1 MAQDEDILNILRCQ
15 HCEQLNIKCDKL
27 YNLMQ
32 PTASCTRCT
41 TDGYACQD
49 GDNITKIS
57 VFRKTAV
64 DDLVPSNVRPD
75 LIKIFDDTAIH
86 NPLLLLVAVAFV
98 SASPTYNDMN
108 QVATIYKIILDRR
121 PKWIIG
127 KTNSEREARLVF
139 NIIMGPLALHYAHHV
154 GRASSTIHKQINS
167 AAFMLSSCWAMTT
180 SWDAYFESS
189 TNGAPLYL
197 TVMNSVDVS
206 QVATLP
212 PVKHFEILINSLTLG
227 DGTKN
232 ELKSAVEDCYKI
244 AINITADENNTSTN
258 YSNIAIFRWLS
269 ISTYEP
275 DPEAT
280 VQEQLIWSLILCHWA
295 MLCQR
300 RKKVWYFE
308 DIAAPLFNEFLADLR
323 EAGILDDDTTW
334 PIWREGLRYLA
345 NTAALS
351 LEDMIFIPGSVDE
364 DR

>member
-15 HCEQLNIKCDKL
+15 HCEQLNSKCDKL
-27 YNLMQ
+27 YNLMHS
-32 PTASCTRCT
+32 TASCTRCT
-41 TDGYACQD
+41 TDGHACQD
-49 GDNITKIS
+49 GDNITKVS

-64 DDLVPSNVRPD
+64 NDLVPSNVRPD
-75 LIKIFDDTAIH
+75 FIKIFDDTAIH

-98 SASPTYNDMN
+98 SASPTYNDIN

-280 VQEQLIWSLILCHWA
+280 VQEQLIWSLIL
-295 MLCQR
+295 
-300 RKKVWYFE
+300 
-308 DIAAPLFNEFLADLR
+308 
-323 EAGILDDDTTW
+323 
-334 PIWREGLRYLA
+334 
-345 NTAALS
+345 
-351 LEDMIFIPGSVDE
+351 
-364 DR
+364 